1 MVRYYSDVTKL
12 LYETAEE
19 CEKAEK
25 EFYAEQERKKAEA
38 LQKSN
43 DRKDA
48 AKKVENAYNAL
59 IAARKAY
66 QDELS
71 KFCKRYGTFH
81 LSVDK
86 DGILDWMDNF
96 WSTWF

>member
-25 EFYAEQERKKAEA
+25 EFRAEQERKKAEA

-71 KFCKRYGTFH
+71 KFCKQYGTFH